1 MYKFYVE
8 TYAGSIIPNV
18 TEFKRVLREANAF
31 VDTLVLCRDNLIH
44 RQIEEKY
51 KSAVCA
57 VAEVLYRQNSDRQV
71 QSESVGNHSVSF
83 KVKTQSDYESEM
95 RRKAMLYLSGT
106 GLCYGGIKR
115 W

>member
-1 MYKFYVE
+1 MFEFYIE
-8 TYAGSIIPNV
+8 NYAGSVIPNV
-18 TEFKRVLREANAF
+18 TEFKRVLTEAQAF

-44 RQIEEKY
+44 EQVENKY

-57 VAEVLYRQNSDRQV
+57 VAEVLHKAENDKQV

-83 KVKTQSDYESEM
+83 KVRTQADYSAEM
-95 RRKAMLYLSGT
+95 HRKAMLHLSGT
-106 GLCYGGIKR
+106 GLCYGGMKR